1 MKVQLSVALTVI
13 IGVCFHWF
21 LCHPQELFAK
31 SPVPLIKGVAFN
43 QTWLLFSQWK
53 YKVWMNWFSRSRI
66 YIKKASSRLRDRS
79 QESQNALDIRTTFDN
94 FFSCNVWLLVGSLWI
109 EYMYKVVGVGY
120 GGGGGGFKAM
130 DMYICLLYTFLS
142 LEKKWKWRQPLGGT
156 KTWYKSKLI
165 YDHFLHDFFNE
176 VYRKNSREIKGNIYN
191 DFGTSLI
198 VTRTVPF

>member
-66 YIKKASSRLRDRS
+66 YIKKLTRDFGTG
-79 QESQNALDIRTTFDN
+79 ESKCIRYTYYFWL
-94 FFSCNVWLLVGSLWI
+94 FFSCNDWLLVASLWI
-109 EYMYKVVGVGY
+109 EYMYKVVGMGY
-120 GGGGGGFKAM
+120 WGGGDKAM
-130 DMYICLLYTFLS
+130 DMYICLYTFLS
-142 LEKKWKWRQPLGGT
+142 LKKKKNWKFRQTWCET
-156 KTWYKSKLI
+156 KTW
-165 YDHFLHDFFNE
+165 D
-176 VYRKNSREIKGNIYN
+176 
-191 DFGTSLI
+191 T
-198 VTRTVPF
+198 